1 MKLIRSIAL
10 FGLLLFSMAAL
21 AEPVDI
27 NTASAEALAEAIKG
41 IGPTKAQAIV
51 SYREQNGPF
60 ASVYDLTKVKGI
72 GEKTVESN
80 LDNITAGGKPS
91 KH

>member
-1 MKLIRSIAL
+1 MKLIRNIAL
-10 FGLLLFSMAAL
+10 LGLLLLAGAAS

-27 NTASAEALAEAIKG
+27 NTASAESLAVAIKG
-41 IGPTKAQAIV
+41 IGPSKAQAIV
-51 SYREQNGPF
+51 SYRDKHGPF

-72 GEKTVESN
+72 GQKTVESN
-80 LDNITAGGKPS
+80 LDNITVGGKPS